1 MFSRAVA
8 VCSRFSVYSYTAI
21 PRIIPRAVAPPSQ
34 NSLRHFGWT
43 RPCRSPA
50 VLAHAPTQADIEAD
64 EEFSDSELLPA
75 EEAKLNI
82 TDAAQQLRNISVR
95 EQDEDVSLRVLV
107 ESGGCHGY
115 QYKLELTSKRHH
127 FVRPPT
133 TPGRVGVVVD
143 PISLSLCD
151 QGSTIDFA
159 TELIGSSFRVQNN
172 PQATGKGCGCGV
184 SWDLKARTI
193 TSAELITPHDRTT
206 LARGAIRSLTT
217 TMPTVPR
224 TSPATL
230 NPVPEHYIHTTAG
243 QFVDAAGRVILLRGV
258 NLAGSTK
265 APVDRPTQYQDVW
278 DVAEAGGESFVGRP
292 LNLDDG
298 SADIHL
304 ARLRAWGFNCLRFIF
319 TWEAL
324 EHEGPYVG
332 KYDYEYIQY
341 TIRVLRRCKD
351 FGFRVFMDPHQD
363 VWSRFTGGSGA
374 PFWTLPA
381 CGLNPRHITAT
392 HAALLHFEQPD
403 PSAFPAM
410 VWSTNYARFASQTIW
425 TLFFAG
431 RDYAPRCVIDG
442 VNIQDWLQRHYINAC
457 GVLADAIRDAGDL
470 YDSCIIGWDSI
481 NEPGEGYLGLHDLNV
496 IPPHQSLKKTTCPTP
511 AQGIRLASG
520 IAQTVENWA
529 FGALGPKR
537 DGYVTIDPA
546 GRTIWANPDT
556 EEDVGDGTGDRIH
569 KRWGWR
575 RAASWP
581 LGKCIWALHG
591 VWAGPDVTDTKSGDI
606 PILKPDYFERPP
618 FDPSRHVVFVADYW
632 RPHFRDYIARIR
644 PSHPESIFFVQPP
657 VFVQPP
663 PLEDED
669 LCGRGAYSSHY
680 YDGLTLMTRHWN
692 WFNAD
697 ALGLL
702 RGKYSSV
709 LGALRIGE
717 RAIRNSLR
725 DQLGMLK
732 SDALEILGQYPTLI
746 GEIGVPFDMD
756 AKRSYGLDGNSKY
769 VGDYTDQTRAL
780 DCSLNGADGNNVI
793 NWTLWTYAPDNTHT
807 WGDGWNLEDLAL
819 WSMDDANRDR
829 GTQEFQI
836 ESSSANLLNGE
847 NQDSRNR
854 SESTLG
860 TLRGPAGPAD
870 AQQPRPQMDM
880 SLKPTCASPDPAS
893 PVGISADKLYDFVV
907 VGARG
912 IGALAR
918 PWPVA
923 TVGTPTYID
932 FNIAKA
938 TFELKIK
945 VTGSDRAWGG
955 KAPIRSSLSDLGED
969 DEELS
974 TEIYIPLVHYA
985 ADSAFDGE
993 SLPNCED
1000 APGLPKV
1007 TEEPPRYRDDDDST
1021 VVGHLRQ
1028 DSKSSAD
1035 SAPAVKRRRATTT
1048 TLRRQRADTTNTL
1061 IPILPIPS
1069 SEPTATSASA
1079 AASPTTLP
1087 IPLSAQSIMGTL
1099 VESDMLALDVQVSE
1113 GKWELD
1119 GQVLRWWYDVPG
1131 EGEPEKELT
1140 IKVQRRGGPIKGV
1153 LRGFGAISP
1162 ASAAREGGRRFWDV
1176 LCPNGGCVV
1185 A

>member
-1 MFSRAVA
+1 
-8 VCSRFSVYSYTAI
+8 
-21 PRIIPRAVAPPSQ
+21 
-34 NSLRHFGWT
+34 
-43 RPCRSPA
+43 
-50 VLAHAPTQADIEAD
+50 
-64 EEFSDSELLPA
+64 
-75 EEAKLNI
+75 
-82 TDAAQQLRNISVR
+82 
-95 EQDEDVSLRVLV
+95 
-107 ESGGCHGY
+107 
-115 QYKLELTSKRHH
+115 
-127 FVRPPT
+127 
-133 TPGRVGVVVD
+133 
-143 PISLSLCD
+143 
-151 QGSTIDFA
+151 
-159 TELIGSSFRVQNN
+159 
-172 PQATGKGCGCGV
+172 
-184 SWDLKARTI
+184 
-193 TSAELITPHDRTT
+193 
-206 LARGAIRSLTT
+206 
-217 TMPTVPR
+217 MPTVPR
-224 TSPATL
+224 RSPATRDA
-230 NPVPEHYIHTTAG
+230 VPEHFVHTTAG
-243 QFVDAAGRVILLRGV
+243 HFVDAAGRVLLLRGV

-292 LNLDDG
+292 LSLDDG
-298 SADIHL
+298 TADLHL
-304 ARLRAWGFNCLRFIF
+304 ARLRTWGFNCLRFVF

-324 EHEGPYVG
+324 EHEGPG

-381 CGLNPRHITAT
+381 CGLNPRHITPT
-392 HAALLHFEQPD
+392 HSALLHFEQPD
-403 PSAFPAM
+403 PGAYPPM
-410 VWSTNYARFASQTIW
+410 VWGTNYARFSSQTLW

-442 VNIQDWLQRHYINAC
+442 VNIQDWLQRHFINAC
-457 GVLADAIRDAGDL
+457 GVLADAIRDAKDL
-470 YDSCIIGWDSI
+470 YDTCIIGWDSI

-529 FGALGPKR
+529 FGSLGPKR

-546 GRTIWANPDT
+546 GKTIWASPDN
-556 EEDVGDGTGDRIH
+556 EEDAADGSGDRIN

-591 VWAGPDVTDTKSGDI
+591 VWAGPDVADHKSGDI

-618 FDPSRHVVFVADYW
+618 FDPSRRVVFVADYW
-632 RPHFRDYIARIR
+632 RPHFRDYMARIR

-663 PLEDED
+663 PLEDDD
-669 LCGRGAYSSHY
+669 LCGRGAYSAHY

-709 LGALRIGE
+709 LGALRVGE

-732 SDALEILGQYPTLI
+732 TDAHDILGDYPTLI

-756 AKRSYGLDGNSKY
+756 AKKSYGLDGNSKY

-793 NWTLWTYAPDNTHT
+793 NWTLWTYAPDNTHL
-807 WGDGWNLEDLAL
+807 WGDGWNMEDLAL
-819 WSMDDANRDR
+819 WSADDANRDR
-829 GTQEFQI
+829 GSQGFQI
-836 ESSSANLLNGE
+836 ESSSANLLKDE
-847 NQDSRNR
+847 SQQSRHR

-860 TLRGPAGPAD
+860 TLRGPAAID
-870 AQQPRPQMDM
+870 TQQPQPQMEM
-880 SLKPTCASPDPAS
+880 TQKPTCSTPDPSA
-893 PVGISADKLYDFVV
+893 PVAISADKLYDFVV

-932 FNIAKA
+932 FNISKA
-938 TFELKIK
+938 AFELKIK
-945 VTGSDRAWGG
+945 VTASDRPWGG

-969 DEELS
+969 EEELS
-974 TEIYIPLVHYA
+974 TEVYIPLVHYA

-993 SLPNCED
+993 SLPDCGD
-1000 APGLPKV
+1000 AAMSPKV
-1007 TEEPPRYRDDDDST
+1007 QTEEPPRYRDDDDAT
-1021 VVGHLRQ
+1021 VVAHVRQ

-1035 SAPAVKRRRATTT
+1035 SAVPVKRRRATTV
-1048 TLRRQRADTTNTL
+1048 TLRRNRADTTNTL

-1069 SEPTATSASA
+1069 SEPAAT
-1079 AASPTTLP
+1079 SPTTLP
-1087 IPLSAQSIMGTL
+1087 IPLAAQSIMGTL
-1099 VESDMLALDVQVSE
+1099 VESEMLALDVEVSE

-1131 EGEPEKELT
+1131 EGEPDKELT
-1140 IKVQRRGGPIKGV
+1140 LKVRRRGGPIKGV
-1153 LRGFGAISP
+1153 MRGFGTVSDTTVRA
-1162 ASAAREGGRRFWDV
+1162 RRFWDV
-1176 LCPNGGCVV
+1176 LCPNGGCVI